1 MMHSCHFITCVK
13 DLNMFEDSVQ
23 TYLNINCCTSSFGM
37 ARKRGKERQ
46 ESGYKNK
53 SWICKG
59 ARVVFHG
66 SKNGLERVVCKRKER
81 KAAKAKK
88 EEGWV
93 SLVLSFCR
101 FYFIGS

>member
-1 MMHSCHFITCVK
+1 
-13 DLNMFEDSVQ
+13 
-23 TYLNINCCTSSFGM
+23 M
-37 ARKRGKERQ
+37 ARKRQKERQ
-46 ESGYKNK
+46 ERGYKNK

-66 SKNGLERVVCKRKER
+66 SKNGFERVICKRKER

-93 SLVLSFCR
+93 SLVLSFLSILFHRIINMDR
-101 FYFIGS
+101 FYMLQPLLLKTFYTTE